1 MKRSKAW
8 DAVFLGPSLF
18 ALTMVVILPFIQGIG
33 FSLTDWNGVRPVLTY
48 VGFANYQDMFNSVEF
63 LYSFL
68 ITLLYTVINVV
79 MVNVVA
85 FLLALLVTSRV
96 KGRNIY
102 RAGFFVPN
110 LIGGIVLGYT
120 WQFMFNDF
128 FTALGGQ
135 LGIQAMQQS
144 LIANKDTVILG
155 MSIVNTWQYAGYI
168 MLIFVAGIQSTSQE
182 VMEAATV
189 DGASYVQRVFKILIP
204 MIANTFTISLFL
216 TITNSF
222 KMFDLNVALTNGGPA
237 MRFMGKIVKSSQLLA
252 LTIYN
257 KSITTKEL
265 SKGQAMS
272 VVFFLVLVVFSL
284 IQVYLS
290 KRKEVEA

>member
-144 LIANKDTVILG
+144 MIANKDTVILG

>member
-1 MKRSKAW
+1 MKRSKVW
-8 DAVFLGPSLF
+8 DAVFLGPSLI
-18 ALTMVVILPFIQGIG
+18 ALTIVVILPFIQGIG
-33 FSLTDWNGVRPVLTY
+33 YSLTDWNGVKSVITY
-48 VGFANYQDMFNSVEF
+48 VGFSNYQDMFNSVEF

-68 ITLLYTVINVV
+68 ITLVYTVVNVV

-102 RAGFFVPN
+102 RAGFFIPN

-135 LGIQAMQQS
+135 LGVQWMQQS
-144 LIANKDTVILG
+144 IIANKDTVILG

-189 DGASYVQRVFKILIP
+189 DGASYSQRVFRILIP

-265 SKGQAMS
+265 AKGQAMS
-272 VVFFLVLVVFSL
+272 VVFFLVLVIFSL
-284 IQVYLS
+284 LQVYLS
-290 KRKEVEA
+290 KKKEVEA

>member
-8 DAVFLGPSLF
+8 DAVFLGPSLI
-18 ALTMVVILPFIQGIG
+18 ALVMVVILPFIQGIG

-68 ITLLYTVINVV
+68 VTLLYTVVNVAL
-79 MVNVVA
+79 VNVVA
-85 FLLALLVTSRV
+85 FLLALLVTSRI

-102 RAGFFVPN
+102 RAGFFIPN

-189 DGASYVQRVFKILIP
+189 DGASYPQRVTRILIP

-222 KMFDLNVALTNGGPA
+222 KMLDLNVALTNGGPA

-265 SKGQAMS
+265 AKGQAMS
-272 VVFFLVLVVFSL
+272 VVFFLVLVAFSL
-284 IQVYLS
+284 LQVYLS

>member
-1 MKRSKAW
+1 MKRSKVW
-8 DAVFLGPSLF
+8 DAVFLGPSLI
-18 ALTMVVILPFIQGIG
+18 ALTIVVILPFIQGIG
-33 FSLTDWNGVRPVLTY
+33 YSLTDWNGVKPVITY
-48 VGFANYQDMFNSVEF
+48 VGFSNYQDMFNSVEF

-68 ITLLYTVINVV
+68 ITLVYTVVNVV

-102 RAGFFVPN
+102 RAGFFIPN

-135 LGIQAMQQS
+135 LGIQWMQQS
-144 LIANKDTVILG
+144 IIANKDTVILG

-189 DGASYVQRVFKILIP
+189 DGASYSQRVFRILIP

-265 SKGQAMS
+265 AKGQAMS
-272 VVFFLVLVVFSL
+272 VVFFLVLVIFSL
-284 IQVYLS
+284 LQVYLS
-290 KRKEVEA
+290 KKKEVEA

>member
-1 MKRSKAW
+1 MKRSKVW
-8 DAVFLGPSLF
+8 DAVFLGPSLI
-18 ALTMVVILPFIQGIG
+18 ALTIVVILPFIQGIG
-33 FSLTDWNGVRPVLTY
+33 YSLTDWNGVKPVITY
-48 VGFANYQDMFNSVEF
+48 VGFSNYQDMFNSVEF

-68 ITLLYTVINVV
+68 ITLVYTVVNVV

-102 RAGFFVPN
+102 RAGFFIPN

-135 LGIQAMQQS
+135 LGVQWMQQS
-144 LIANKDTVILG
+144 IIANKDTVILG

-189 DGASYVQRVFKILIP
+189 DGASYSQRVFRILIP

-265 SKGQAMS
+265 AKGQAMS
-272 VVFFLVLVVFSL
+272 VVFFLVLVIFSL
-284 IQVYLS
+284 LQVYLS
-290 KRKEVEA
+290 KKKEVEA

>member
-8 DAVFLGPSLF
+8 DAVFLGPSLI
-18 ALTMVVILPFIQGIG
+18 ALVMVVILPFIQGIG
-33 FSLTDWNGVRPVLTY
+33 FSLTDLNGVRPVLTY

-68 ITLLYTVINVV
+68 VTLLYTVVNVAL
-79 MVNVVA
+79 VNVVA
-85 FLLALLVTSRV
+85 FLLALLVTSRI

-102 RAGFFVPN
+102 RAGFFIPN

-189 DGASYVQRVFKILIP
+189 DGASYPQRVTRILIP

-265 SKGQAMS
+265 AKGQAMS
-272 VVFFLVLVVFSL
+272 VVFFLVLVAFSL
-284 IQVYLS
+284 LQVYLS

>member
-1 MKRSKAW
+1 MKRSKVW
-8 DAVFLGPSLF
+8 DAVFLGPCMIALF
-18 ALTMVVILPFIQGIG
+18 MVVILPFFQGIG
-33 FSLTDWNGVRPVLTY
+33 YSLTDWNGVKPNITF
-48 VGFANYQDMFNSVEF
+48 VGFSNYKEMFSSLEF

-68 ITLLYTVINVV
+68 ITLLYTVINVIL
-79 MVNVVA
+79 VNIVA
-85 FLLALLVTSRV
+85 FLLALLVTSQVR
-96 KGRNIY
+96 GRNIY

-120 WQFMFNDF
+120 WQFMFSGF
-128 FTALGGQ
+128 FPGIGHQ
-135 LGIQAMQQS
+135 LGINWMQQS
-144 LIANKDTVILG
+144 MIANKDTVILG

-168 MLIFVAGIQSTSQE
+168 MLIFVAGIQATSQE
-182 VMEAATV
+182 IMEAATV
-189 DGASYVQRVFKILIP
+189 DGAGYFQRVSKILVP

-216 TITNSF
+216 TVTNSF

-265 SKGQAMS
+265 AKGQAMS

-284 IQVYLS
+284 LQVYAS
-290 KRKEVEA
+290 KKREVEA

>member
-8 DAVFLGPSLF
+8 DAVFLGPSLI
-18 ALTMVVILPFIQGIG
+18 ALVMVVILPFIQGIG

-68 ITLLYTVINVV
+68 VTLLYTVVNVAL
-79 MVNVVA
+79 VNVVA
-85 FLLALLVTSRV
+85 FLLALLVTSRI

-102 RAGFFVPN
+102 RAGFFIPN

-189 DGASYVQRVFKILIP
+189 DGASYPQRVTRILIP

-265 SKGQAMS
+265 AKGQAMS
-272 VVFFLVLVVFSL
+272 VVFFLVLVAFSL
-284 IQVYLS
+284 LQVYLS

>member
-1 MKRSKAW
+1 MKRSKLW
-8 DAVFLGPSLF
+8 DALFLGPSLF
-18 ALTMVVILPFIQGIG
+18 ALTVVVILPFIQGIG
-33 FSLTDWNGVRPVLTY
+33 YSLTDWNGVKPVITY
-48 VGFANYQDMFNSVEF
+48 VGFENYKDMFNSVEF

-68 ITLLYTVINVV
+68 ITLLYTLINVAL
-79 MVNVVA
+79 VNVVS
-85 FLLALLVTSRV
+85 FLMALLVTSHVR
-96 KGRNIY
+96 GRNIY

-110 LIGGIVLGYT
+110 LIGGIVLGFT
-120 WQFMFNDF
+120 WQFMFNNF
-128 FTALGGQ
+128 FTALGSQ
-135 LGIQAMQQS
+135 MGIGWMQQS

-189 DGASYVQRVFKILIP
+189 DGATYFQRVTRILIP

-237 MRFMGKIVKSSQLLA
+237 MRFMGQIVKSSQLLA
-252 LTIYN
+252 LIIYN

-265 SKGQAMS
+265 AKGQAMS

-284 IQVYLS
+284 MQVYIS
-290 KRKEVEA
+290 KKKEVEA